1 MTISNKSIRG
11 AAVLAAALLSA
22 PIFGATNFVQTNLI
36 ADTAG
41 AAAVVDPN
49 LVGTWGISVSAGSPF
64 WVSNAANGTSTVY
77 TVSDATPATL
87 TVPTIAAVV
96 VTVPASANNTATKT
110 GFPTGQVNN
119 GYGVGNFETA
129 PGAASSFI
137 FASLDGTISARG
149 GATAVIFVDNGAKGA
164 VYGAGDWRQQRR
176 SNAVCGKFFARDD
189 RHLRSQLEADHHGRR
204 ISGSGSPRWIL
215 SVEYSA
221 VWAKAVCHLQ
231 FIGRVGQLRLWRPG
245 HRVDRR
251 L

>member
-1 MTISNKSIRG
+1 MIAKGSCEMTISKKSICG
-11 AAVLAAALLSA
+11 AAALAAALLSA
-22 PIFGATNFVQTNLI
+22 PMFGATNFVQTNLI

-41 AAAVVDPN
+41 AEVVVDPN

-87 TVPTIAAVV
+87 TAPTVAAVV
-96 VTVPASANNTATKT
+96 VTVPASANNSATKT

-119 GYGVGNFETA
+119 GYGAGNFETA

-164 VYGAGDWRQQRR
+164 VYTGLAIGVSSAGPTLYAA
-176 SNAVCGKFFARDD
+176 NF
-189 RHLRSQLEADHHGRR
+189 SQGTIYTYDHV
-204 ISGSGSPRWIL
+204 L
-215 SVEYSA
+215 
-221 VWAKAVCHLQ
+221 
-231 FIGRVGQLRLWRPG
+231 
-245 HRVDRR
+245 
-251 L
+251 